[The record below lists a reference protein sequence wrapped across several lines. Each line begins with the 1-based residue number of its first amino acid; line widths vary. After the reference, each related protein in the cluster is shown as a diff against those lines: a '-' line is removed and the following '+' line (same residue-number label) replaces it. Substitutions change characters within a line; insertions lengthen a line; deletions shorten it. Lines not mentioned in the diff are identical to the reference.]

1 MSFCRKRNTRRIFCS
16 EKPLRRNSA
25 ITEMFTRCFRVPE
38 GFENFVYLS
47 QVQQALAIKTAVE
60 YWRTLRPVCM
70 GTLYWQLNDN
80 WPVCSW
86 SSVEYNG
93 DWKLL
98 HYAARRFF
106 APVLLCAW
114 LKQGQ
119 VEVRLVNDLPAEARC
134 RATIS
139 VIDLSGKVLSK
150 ESIDVRAPAGSSRKL
165 KAWALEDLGASPD
178 AAFLH
183 LALARDGETSYN
195 ELFLT
200 EPKRMSL
207 AAASVTTEVEGT
219 EGGFS
224 VRLGSDA
231 PSFYAALD
239 AGGIPGEF
247 SDNCMT
253 LLPGTPR
260 KVLFTP
266 REKVTVERFRKSLS
280 VRHLRD
286 TYR

>member
-1 MSFCRKRNTRRIFCS
+1 M
-16 EKPLRRNSA
+16 
-25 ITEMFTRCFRVPE
+25 PE

-60 YWRTLRPVCM
+60 YWRTLRPLCM

-93 DWKLL
+93 AWKLL

-114 LKQGQ
+114 LKQGR
-119 VEVRLVNDLPAEARC
+119 VEVSLVNDLPAEARC
-134 RATIS
+134 RATIAVMS
-139 VIDLSGKVLSK
+139 FSGRILSK
-150 ESIDVRAPAGSSRKL
+150 ESHEVRAPAGSARRVKSWR
-165 KAWALEDLGASPD
+165 LEDLALSPE

-183 LALARDGETSYN
+183 LTLERDGETSYN
-195 ELFLT
+195 ELFFT
-200 EPKRMSL
+200 EPKRTALES
-207 AAASVTTEVEGT
+207 ARVTVEMEGT
-219 EGGFS
+219 ESGYS
-224 VRLGSDA
+224 VRLTTDVPA
-231 PSFYAALD
+231 FFAALD
-239 AGGIPGEF
+239 AGEIDGEF

-253 LLPGTPR
+253 LIPGTPR
-260 KVLFTP
+260 TVRFTP
-266 REKVTVERFRKSLS
+266 RKNVTADRFRRGLS

-286 TYR
+286 SSR